1 MKRIKRI
8 LHPSDFSPASAP
20 AFATALE
27 MAKDRRAELLLV
39 HVLAPIVPVVG
50 DGYVSPKVYD
60 DLVRSTRV
68 AGQKKLDG
76 LLARARKAGVRGRTL
91 LLEGSTHDQIVR
103 AAKSRRADL
112 IVMGTHGRGGIA
124 ELFLGSVA
132 ERVIGSAR
140 CPVLTVRKR

>member
-1 MKRIKRI
+1 
-8 LHPSDFSPASAP
+8 
-20 AFATALE
+20 
-27 MAKDRRAELLLV
+27 
-39 HVLAPIVPVVG
+39 
-50 DGYVSPKVYD
+50 
-60 DLVRSTRV
+60 
-68 AGQKKLDG
+68 
-76 LLARARKAGVRGRTL
+76 KAGVRGRTL